1 MRIAIDTPPVRSLS
15 ANEKM
20 VYQFLKE
27 GYTPQEIGERMKI
40 PVGRGFF
47 QDNLHDV
54 PNDTVC
60 LLISK
65 IREKGWNIPNDNKE
79 EDEMPRPSRFSA
91 EEKRSIVTEYK
102 AGATMT
108 KIAEKYGASKSMI
121 HYIVQDY
128 KEHGEAAFAPAIT
141 DEELERAYG
150 NDTPCYEVTGDTD
163 MEAYMADRNKKE
175 PATAATET
183 GSEQETCEDIPADII
198 PENPED
204 VKPES
209 EENAEPLIPQAVI
222 EACWGRMDELRNQIA
237 AEQAVID
244 DWKRQIAEIKDFLEL
259 ARIANP
265 LGGTV

>member
-1 MRIAIDTPPVRSLS
+1 MIVMRIAIDAPPVRSLS

-47 QDNLHDV
+47 EDNVHDV

-79 EDEMPRPSRFSA
+79 EDEMQKLT
-91 EEKRSIVTEYK
+91 EENKRSIITANS
-102 AGATMT
+102 AGATVT
-108 KIAEKYGASKSMI
+108 SLAEKYNVSKAAIYNVIKDFNNRGETALSGETE
-121 HYIVQDY
+121 VET
-128 KEHGEAAFAPAIT
+128 KE
-141 DEELERAYG
+141 
-150 NDTPCYEVTGDTD
+150 
-163 MEAYMADRNKKE
+163 E

-183 GSEQETCEDIPADII
+183 GSKQEIVEAIPADII

-237 AEQAVID
+237 QEQAVID

-265 LGGTV
+265 VGGTV

>member
-1 MRIAIDTPPVRSLS
+1 MRISIDAPPVRSLS

-47 QDNLHDV
+47 EDNVHDV

-150 NDTPCYEVTGDTD
+150 NDAPCYEGTGDTD

-183 GSEQETCEDIPADII
+183 GSEQEICDDIPADII
-198 PENPED
+198 PETEEN

-209 EENAEPLIPQAVI
+209 EENAEPLIPQSVI
-222 EACWGRMDELRNQIA
+222 GACWGRINDLRNQIA

-244 DWKRQIAEIKDFLEL
+244 DWERQIAEIKDFLEL

>member
-1 MRIAIDTPPVRSLS
+1 MRIAIDASPVRSLS

-47 QDNLHDV
+47 EDNVHDV

-79 EDEMPRPSRFSA
+79 EDEMARITLT
-91 EEKRSIVTEYK
+91 EEDKRSIVTANS
-102 AGATMT
+102 AGATVT
-108 KIAEKYGASKSMI
+108 SLAEKYNVSKSAI
-121 HYIVQDY
+121 YNVIKDFNNRGETALSGETEVET
-128 KEHGEAAFAPAIT
+128 KE
-141 DEELERAYG
+141 
-150 NDTPCYEVTGDTD
+150 
-163 MEAYMADRNKKE
+163 E

-183 GSEQETCEDIPADII
+183 GSEQEICNDIPADII
-198 PENPED
+198 PETEEN

-209 EENAEPLIPQAVI
+209 EENDEPLIPQSVI
-222 EACWGRMDELRNQIA
+222 EACWARVDDLRNQIA

-244 DWKRQIAEIKDFLEL
+244 DWERQIAEIKDFLEL

>member
-1 MRIAIDTPPVRSLS
+1 MRIAIDAPPVRSLS

-47 QDNLHDV
+47 EDNVHDV

-65 IREKGWNIPNDNKE
+65 IREKGWDIPNDNKE
-79 EDEMPRPSRFSA
+79 EDEMQKLT
-91 EEKRSIVTEYK
+91 EENKRSIITANS
-102 AGATMT
+102 AGATVT
-108 KIAEKYGASKSMI
+108 SLAEKYNVSKTAIYNVIKDFNNRGETALSGETE
-121 HYIVQDY
+121 VET
-128 KEHGEAAFAPAIT
+128 KE
-141 DEELERAYG
+141 
-150 NDTPCYEVTGDTD
+150 
-163 MEAYMADRNKKE
+163 E

-222 EACWGRMDELRNQIA
+222 EACWARVDDLRNQIA
-237 AEQAVID
+237 QEQAVID
-244 DWKRQIAEIKDFLEL
+244 DWKRQIAEIKEFLEL

-265 LGGTV
+265 VGGAV

>member
-1 MRIAIDTPPVRSLS
+1 MRIAIDAPPVRSLS

-47 QDNLHDV
+47 EDNVHDV

-79 EDEMPRPSRFSA
+79 EAEMPRITLT
-91 EEKRSIVTEYK
+91 EEDKRSIVTAYQ
-102 AGATMT
+102 AGATA
-108 KIAEKYGASKSMI
+108 KELAEKYGVAKGTI
-121 HYIVQDY
+121 WNIVSEWKKRGETALSGETEIET
-128 KEHGEAAFAPAIT
+128 KE
-141 DEELERAYG
+141 
-150 NDTPCYEVTGDTD
+150 
-163 MEAYMADRNKKE
+163 E

-183 GSEQETCEDIPADII
+183 GSEQEICNDIPADII
-198 PENPED
+198 PENHGD
-204 VKPES
+204 VKSES
-209 EENAEPLIPQAVI
+209 ENAEPLIPQAVI
-222 EACWGRMDELRNQIA
+222 EACWARVDDLRHQIA

-244 DWKRQIAEIKDFLEL
+244 DWERQIAEIKDFLEL

-265 LGGTV
+265 VGGAV